1 MWPDDACQSF
11 RVAHTDSIVRNFS
24 LFRARIDRNSTEL
37 NCNGT
42 RVTVTAD
49 QLRSLEK
56 IGGGQYGS
64 VFHLEIERPVRMSMA
79 VKVSR
84 SISRRAEIEMFEVS
98 LQRIPIGGKPNDRQA
113 MYAELTAL
121 EKIRSTPSPYVV
133 DFYGA
138 LIDSVKVFS
147 RFSSRSCDR
156 FSFDIQNEL
165 YIFMAYMTTNVEMFY
180 QTMHGTAR
188 NSSEDIDQFVR
199 RCAHDVSSR
208 SSFE

>member
-1 MWPDDACQSF
+1 
-11 RVAHTDSIVRNFS
+11 
-24 LFRARIDRNSTEL
+24 
-37 NCNGT
+37 
-42 RVTVTAD
+42 
-49 QLRSLEK
+49 
-56 IGGGQYGS
+56 
-64 VFHLEIERPVRMSMA
+64 MA

-199 RCAHDVSSR
+199 RCAHDVSSSLFVRMTIESPHSSADDHGFELSER
-208 SSFE
+208 SRNRPSRRQTNESLDERQRTNQTL